1 MASKV
6 NWAVCAEEQQKLLA
20 NELQHLKVEGAG
32 GGGGDGVTSSG
43 CGDDQDEKPEDAI
56 SSAEVSLLQKVIR
69 TGLITS
75 KHDIEVQRKDPNSP
89 LFSVKSFEALKL
101 RPELLKGLYAM
112 GFDAPSKIQE
122 TALPTLLADPLVFFN
137 KQFKSRIFN

>member
-6 NWAVCAEEQQKLLA
+6 DWAACAEEQQKMLA
-20 NELQHLKVEGAG
+20 TELKNLKVEG
-32 GGGGDGVTSSG
+32 GGGDVADVSG
-43 CGDDQDEKPEDAI
+43 AGGAADQEEKPDDAI

-89 LFSVKSFEALKL
+89 LYSVKSFEALKL

-122 TALPTLLADPLVFFN
+122 TALPTLLADP
-137 KQFKSRIFN
+137 

>member
-6 NWAVCAEEQQKLLA
+6 DWAACAEEQQKMLA
-20 NELQHLKVEGAG
+20 SELKNLKVEGGSGGDVVASG
-32 GGGGDGVTSSG
+32 GGSSAG
-43 CGDDQDEKPEDAI
+43 ADQEDKPDEAI

-89 LFSVKSFEALKL
+89 LYSVKSFEALKL

-122 TALPTLLADPLVFFN
+122 TALPTLLADP
-137 KQFKSRIFN
+137 

>member
-6 NWAVCAEEQQKLLA
+6 DWAACAEEQQKMLA
-20 NELQHLKVEGAG
+20 SELKNLKVES
-32 GGGGDGVTSSG
+32 GGGGDVVASG
-43 CGDDQDEKPEDAI
+43 GGGSADQEDKPDDAI

-89 LFSVKSFEALKL
+89 LYSVKSFEALKL

-122 TALPTLLADPLVFFN
+122 TALPTLLADP
-137 KQFKSRIFN
+137 

>member
-6 NWAVCAEEQQKLLA
+6 DWAACAEEQQKMLA
-20 NELQHLKVEGAG
+20 SELKNLKVEPGSGGDVAPSG
-32 GGGGDGVTSSG
+32 GGGAAEQED
-43 CGDDQDEKPEDAI
+43 KPDDAI

-89 LFSVKSFEALKL
+89 LYSVKSFEALKL

-122 TALPTLLADPLVFFN
+122 TALPTLLADP
-137 KQFKSRIFN
+137 